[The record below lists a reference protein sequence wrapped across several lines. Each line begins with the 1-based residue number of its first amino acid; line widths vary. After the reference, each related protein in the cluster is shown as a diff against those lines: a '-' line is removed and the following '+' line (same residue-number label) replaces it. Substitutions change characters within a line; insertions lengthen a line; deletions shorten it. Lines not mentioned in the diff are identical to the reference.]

1 MRSPDA
7 TDVERIEGLLRG
19 MPPETERDAHLE
31 GMIRELR
38 TASPRAPR
46 EVRERVRTLREP
58 ERRRSLGW
66 RPVLVVVPLALAF
79 AGAILLGGGGDRSD
93 NQAAGSSTTAHEA
106 FQRTP
111 SAKPEAGD
119 AAGRASDAFSGPLA
133 PTLSETAR
141 AQEWD
146 VSLALAVRDNRS
158 LSDASAEAI
167 RTTRSLGGFVV
178 SSNVATQGRTGRA
191 DLVLRIPQRRV
202 QDAIAQFSELGT
214 ITGQQVTVQDRQA
227 DLDRL
232 AKRIDTLRIQV
243 AEVRAQLAQGGLSE
257 VDRLR
262 LELRRQRL
270 QGELNQLT
278 RQRTGIANEVALS
291 EFSLTLETRR
301 AAATAGDSRIDGAVG
316 DAVEVL
322 SVAAAAGLFLLI
334 VLAPLAAIA
343 ALLFL
348 VRRSLRRREEERL
361 LEQPRPTP
369 SS

>member
-19 MPPETERDAHLE
+19 MPPETEREGHLE

-38 TASPRAPR
+38 TVSPRASR

-58 ERRRSLGW
+58 EPRRSLGW
-66 RPVLVVVPLALAF
+66 RPMLVLVPVALALA
-79 AGAILLGGGGDRSD
+79 GAAFLSRGDNDSD
-93 NQAAGSSTTAHEA
+93 QGVAFSRERTAALEAQPAPQA
-106 FQRTP
+106 
-111 SAKPEAGD
+111 KD
-119 AAGRASDAFSGPLA
+119 AEDAFAGPLA
-133 PTLSETAR
+133 PTLSDAAR

-146 VSLALAVRDNRS
+146 VSLELAVRDNRS

-178 SSNVATQGRTGRA
+178 SSNVATQGSGGRA

-232 AKRIDTLRIQV
+232 AKRIDTLRIQL

-270 QGELNQLT
+270 QGELNQQT
-278 RQRTGIANEVALS
+278 RQRTGIANEVALA
-291 EFSLTLETRR
+291 EFSLTLQTKR
-301 AAATAGDSRIDGAVG
+301 AAAAAGDGRIDRAVG

-322 SVAAAAGLFLLI
+322 SVAAAVGLFLLI

-369 SS
+369 TS

>member
-1 MRSPDA
+1 MRSPDV

-19 MPPETERDAHLE
+19 VPPETEREAHLE

-38 TASPRAPR
+38 TASPRASR

-58 ERRRSLGW
+58 EPRRSLGW

-79 AGAILLGGGGDRSD
+79 AGAVIFGDGGDSGSRD
-93 NQAAGSSTTAHEA
+93 QAAGGSSTLGFERSEA
-106 FQRTP
+106 QPQRLSPTT
-111 SAKPEAGD
+111 ED
-119 AAGRASDAFSGPLA
+119 AAKALGPPTALSD
-133 PTLSETAR
+133 TAR

-146 VSLALAVRDNRS
+146 VSLELAVRDNRS
-158 LSDASAEAI
+158 LSDASAGAI
-167 RTTRSLGGFVV
+167 RTTRALGGFVV
-178 SSNVATQGRTGRA
+178 SSNVTTQGSGGRA
-191 DLVLRIPQRRV
+191 DLLLRIPQRRV

-214 ITGQQVTVQDRQA
+214 ITGQQVMVQDRQA

-232 AKRIDTLRIQV
+232 AKRIDTLRIRL

-270 QGELNQLT
+270 QGELNQQT

-291 EFSLTLETRR
+291 EFSLTLQTKR
-301 AAATAGDSRIDGAVG
+301 AAAAVGDSRIDGAVG

-322 SVAAAAGLFLLI
+322 SVAAAIGLFVLI
-334 VLAPLAAIA
+334 VLAPLAVVA

-348 VRRSLRRREEERL
+348 ARRSLRRREEERL

-369 SS
+369 TS

>member
-19 MPPETERDAHLE
+19 MPPETEREAHLE
-31 GMIRELR
+31 GVIRELR
-38 TASPRAPR
+38 TASPRASR
-46 EVRERVRTLREP
+46 ELREQVRTLREP
-58 ERRRSLGW
+58 EPRRSLGW
-66 RPVLVVVPLALAF
+66 RPLLVVVPVALAF
-79 AGAILLGGGGDRSD
+79 AGAALLGRGDDNSD
-93 NQAAGSSTTAHEA
+93 QGVALSRERAAALEAQPAPQAED
-106 FQRTP
+106 
-111 SAKPEAGD
+111 AGD
-119 AAGRASDAFSGPLA
+119 AFAGPLA

-167 RTTRSLGGFVV
+167 STTRSLGGFVV
-178 SSNVATQGRTGRA
+178 SSNVTTQGSGGRA

-232 AKRIDTLRIQV
+232 ANRIDTLRIQL

-262 LELRRQRL
+262 LELRKQRL
-270 QGELNQLT
+270 QGELNQQT
-278 RQRTGIANEVALS
+278 RQRSGIANEVALS

-301 AAATAGDSRIDGAVG
+301 AAASAGDSRIDSAVG

-322 SVAAAAGLFLLI
+322 SVAAAVGLFLLI
-334 VLAPLAAIA
+334 VLAPLAVIA
-343 ALLFL
+343 ALFFL
-348 VRRSLRRREEERL
+348 ARRSLRRREEERL
-361 LEQPRPTP
+361 LDQPRPTP
-369 SS
+369 TS

>member
-1 MRSPDA
+1 
-7 TDVERIEGLLRG
+7 
-19 MPPETERDAHLE
+19 
-31 GMIRELR
+31 
-38 TASPRAPR
+38 
-46 EVRERVRTLREP
+46 
-58 ERRRSLGW
+58 
-66 RPVLVVVPLALAF
+66 VLVLVPLALAF
-79 AGAILLGGGGDRSD
+79 AGAALLGRGDGGSDESAVRSPT
-93 NQAAGSSTTAHEA
+93 GSLEA
-106 FQRTP
+106 QQLP
-111 SAKPEAGD
+111 PAKD
-119 AAGRASDAFSGPLA
+119 AAGGSGSDAFSGPLA
-133 PTLSETAR
+133 PTPADAGR

-146 VSLALAVRDNRS
+146 VSLELAVRDNRS

-167 RTTRSLGGFVV
+167 RTTRFLGGFVV
-178 SSNVATQGRTGRA
+178 SSNVATQGSTGRA

-301 AAATAGDSRIDGAVG
+301 AAAAAGDSRIDGAVG

-334 VLAPLAAIA
+334 VLAPLAVIA

>member
-19 MPPETERDAHLE
+19 MPPETEREAHLE

-38 TASPRAPR
+38 SVSPRASHELR
-46 EVRERVRTLREP
+46 EHVRTLREP
-58 ERRRSLGW
+58 EVRRSLGW
-66 RPVLVVVPLALAF
+66 RPALVLVPLALAF
-79 AGAILLGGGGDRSD
+79 AGAIIVGGDRNQGSD
-93 NQAAGSSTTAHEA
+93 ESSAGASEAVELQRMPAAQA
-106 FQRTP
+106 
-111 SAKPEAGD
+111 KD
-119 AAGRASDAFSGPLA
+119 ADAFAGPPQTALA
-133 PTLSETAR
+133 EAAR

-146 VSLALAVRDNRS
+146 VSLELAVRDNRS

-167 RTTRSLGGFVV
+167 RTTRALGGFVV
-178 SSNVATQGRTGRA
+178 SSNVATQGSGGRA

-232 AKRIDTLRIQV
+232 AKRIDSLRVQL
-243 AEVRAQLAQGGLSE
+243 AQVRAQLAQGGLSE

-270 QGELNQLT
+270 QAELNQQA
-278 RQRTGIANEVALS
+278 RQRTGIANEVALA
-291 EFSLTLETRR
+291 EFSLTLQTKR
-301 AAATAGDSRIDGAVG
+301 AAAAAGDSRIDGAIEN
-316 DAVEVL
+316 AVEVL
-322 SVAAAAGLFLLI
+322 SVAAAVGLFLLI
-334 VLAPLAAIA
+334 VLAPLAVI
-343 ALLFL
+343 ALLL
-348 VRRSLRRREEERL
+348 LLGRRSLRRREEERL

-369 SS
+369 TS

>member
-19 MPPETERDAHLE
+19 VPPETEREAQLE

-38 TASPRAPR
+38 TASPRASHQ
-46 EVRERVRTLREP
+46 VRERVRTLREP

-66 RPVLVVVPLALAF
+66 RPVLVIVPVALAF
-79 AGAILLGGGGDRSD
+79 AGAIVVGADDRGSRESGAGGGS
-93 NQAAGSSTTAHEA
+93 AALE
-106 FQRTP
+106 QRRTP
-111 SAKPEAGD
+111 ALESAQAEDAGGN
-119 AAGRASDAFSGPLA
+119 ALVGPLA
-133 PTLSETAR
+133 PTVADTAR

-146 VSLALAVRDNRS
+146 VSLELAVRDNRS
-158 LSDASAEAI
+158 LSEASAEAI

-178 SSNVATQGRTGRA
+178 SSNVATEGSGGRA

-202 QDAIAQFSELGT
+202 QDALAQFSALGT

-232 AKRIDTLRIQV
+232 AKRIDTLRVQL

-257 VDRLR
+257 ADRLR

-270 QGELNQLT
+270 QGELNQRT
-278 RQRTGIANEVALS
+278 RERTGIANEVALA
-291 EFSLTLETRR
+291 EFSLAIQTKR
-301 AAATAGDSRIDGAVG
+301 AAAAAGDSRIDGAVG
-316 DAVEVL
+316 DALEVL
-322 SVAAAAGLFLLI
+322 SVAAAVGLFLLI
-334 VLAPLAAIA
+334 VLAPLAVLA

-348 VRRSLRRREEERL
+348 ARRSFRRREEERL
-361 LEQPRPTP
+361 LDRPRPTP
-369 SS
+369 TS

>member
-1 MRSPDA
+1 MRSPDE

-19 MPPETERDAHLE
+19 MPPETEREAHLE

-38 TASPRAPR
+38 TVSPRASR

-79 AGAILLGGGGDRSD
+79 AGAIILGGGDSGSQDR
-93 NQAAGSSTTAHEA
+93 AAGGTAVLELEQQPSS
-106 FQRTP
+106 
-111 SAKPEAGD
+111 SAAAED
-119 AAGRASDAFSGPLA
+119 AARTREAIGGVPA
-133 PTLSETAR
+133 PTLSDTAR

-146 VSLALAVRDNRS
+146 VSLELAVRDNRR

-178 SSNVATQGRTGRA
+178 SSNVATHGSAGRA

-232 AKRIDTLRIQV
+232 AKRIDTLRIQL
-243 AEVRAQLAQGGLSE
+243 AEVRTQLAQGGLSE

-270 QGELNQLT
+270 QGELNQQT
-278 RQRTGIANEVALS
+278 RQRTGIANEVALAG
-291 EFSLTLETRR
+291 FSLTLQTKR
-301 AAATAGDSRIDGAVG
+301 AAAAAGDSRIDGAVG
-316 DAVEVL
+316 
-322 SVAAAAGLFLLI
+322 
-334 VLAPLAAIA
+334 
-343 ALLFL
+343 
-348 VRRSLRRREEERL
+348 
-361 LEQPRPTP
+361 TP
-369 SS
+369 SRCSRWRLQSGSSC

>member
-19 MPPETERDAHLE
+19 MPPETEREAHLE

-38 TASPRAPR
+38 SVSPRASH
-46 EVRERVRTLREP
+46 EMRERVRTLRQP

-66 RPVLVVVPLALAF
+66 RPVLVLVPVALALA
-79 AGAILLGGGGDRSD
+79 GAALLGGGDDNSD
-93 NQAAGSSTTAHEA
+93 EGVAFSRESAAAREAQPPPQAKGAE
-106 FQRTP
+106 
-111 SAKPEAGD
+111 
-119 AAGRASDAFSGPLA
+119 DAFAPLA
-133 PTLSETAR
+133 PTLSDTAR

-158 LSDASAEAI
+158 LSDASAAAI
-167 RTTRSLGGFVV
+167 STTRALGGFVV
-178 SSNVATQGRTGRA
+178 SSNVATQGSGGRA

-232 AKRIDTLRIQV
+232 AKRIDTLRIQL

-270 QGELNQLT
+270 QGELNQQT
-278 RQRTGIANEVALS
+278 RQRTGIANEVALA

-301 AAATAGDSRIDGAVG
+301 AAAAARDSRIDGAVD

-322 SVAAAAGLFLLI
+322 SVAAAVGLFLLI

-343 ALLFL
+343 AFVFL

-369 SS
+369 TS

>member
-19 MPPETERDAHLE
+19 MPPETEGDAQLE
-31 GMIRELR
+31 RLIRELR
-38 TASPRAPR
+38 TAPPQAPR

-79 AGAILLGGGGDRSD
+79 AGAALLGRGDDNSD
-93 NQAAGSSTTAHEA
+93 QGVAFNRERAAALEAQPAPQA
-106 FQRTP
+106 
-111 SAKPEAGD
+111 KD
-119 AAGRASDAFSGPLA
+119 AEDAFAGPLA
-133 PTLSETAR
+133 PTISETAR

-270 QGELNQLT
+270 QAELNQLT

-301 AAATAGDSRIDGAVG
+301 AAAAAGDSRIDGAVG
-316 DAVEVL
+316 DAVDVL

-334 VLAPLAAIA
+334 VLAPLAVIA

>member
-19 MPPETERDAHLE
+19 MPPETEREAHLE

-38 TASPRAPR
+38 SVSPRASH
-46 EVRERVRTLREP
+46 EARERVRTLREP
-58 ERRRSLGW
+58 EVRRSLGW
-66 RPVLVVVPLALAF
+66 RPALVLVPVALAF
-79 AGAILLGGGGDRSD
+79 AGAAFLGRGDDTPDQGAAFSRESAGALEAQPAP
-93 NQAAGSSTTAHEA
+93 QA
-106 FQRTP
+106 
-111 SAKPEAGD
+111 KD
-119 AAGRASDAFSGPLA
+119 ADAFAGPLA
-133 PTLSETAR
+133 PTLSQAAR

-146 VSLALAVRDNRS
+146 VSLELAVRDNRS

-178 SSNVATQGRTGRA
+178 SSNVATQGSGGRA

-232 AKRIDTLRIQV
+232 AKRIDTLRIQL
-243 AEVRAQLAQGGLSE
+243 AAVRAQLAQGGLSE

-270 QGELNQLT
+270 QGELNQQT
-278 RQRTGIANEVALS
+278 RQRTGIASEVALA
-291 EFSLTLETRR
+291 EFSLTLQTKR
-301 AAATAGDSRIDGAVG
+301 AAAVAGESRIDDAIGN
-316 DAVEVL
+316 AVEVL
-322 SVAAAAGLFLLI
+322 SVAAAVGLFLLI
-334 VLAPLAAIA
+334 VLAPLAVIA
-343 ALLFL
+343 ALLL
-348 VRRSLRRREEERL
+348 VGRRSLRRREEERL
-361 LEQPRPTP
+361 LDQPRPTP
-369 SS
+369 TS

>member
-19 MPPETERDAHLE
+19 MPPETEREAHLE

-38 TASPRAPR
+38 SVSPRASH
-46 EVRERVRTLREP
+46 ELRERVRTLREP
-58 ERRRSLGW
+58 EVRRSLGW
-66 RPVLVVVPLALAF
+66 RPVLVVIPVALAF
-79 AGAILLGGGGDRSD
+79 AGALLLGNRNSQED
-93 NQAAGSSTTAHEA
+93 AAGSRTVSSALEA
-106 FQRTP
+106 QP
-111 SAKPEAGD
+111 APQAKD
-119 AAGRASDAFSGPLA
+119 ADAFAGPLA

-146 VSLALAVRDNRS
+146 VSLELAVRDNRA

-167 RTTRSLGGFVV
+167 RTTRALGGFVV
-178 SSNVATQGRTGRA
+178 SSNVATQGAGGRA

-232 AKRIDTLRIQV
+232 AKRIDSLRIQL
-243 AEVRAQLAQGGLSE
+243 AQVRAQLAQGGLSE

-270 QGELNQLT
+270 QGELNQQT
-278 RQRTGIANEVALS
+278 RQRTGIANEVALA
-291 EFSLTLETRR
+291 EFSLTLQTKR
-301 AAATAGDSRIDGAVG
+301 AAAVAGDSRIDGAVG
-316 DAVEVL
+316 DAMEVL
-322 SVAAAAGLFLLI
+322 SVAAAVGLFLLI
-334 VLAPLAAIA
+334 VLAPLAVIA
-343 ALLFL
+343 VLLL
-348 VRRSLRRREEERL
+348 LGRRSLRRREEERL
-361 LEQPRPTP
+361 LDQPRPTP
-369 SS
+369 TS

>member
-19 MPPETERDAHLE
+19 MPPETEREAHLE

-38 TASPRAPR
+38 TVSPRASH
-46 EVRERVRTLREP
+46 ELRERVRTLREP

-79 AGAILLGGGGDRSD
+79 AGATLLGRGDDTPDQGVAFSRESAAALEAQPAP
-93 NQAAGSSTTAHEA
+93 QA
-106 FQRTP
+106 
-111 SAKPEAGD
+111 KD
-119 AAGRASDAFSGPLA
+119 ADAFAGPLA
-133 PTLSETAR
+133 PAVADATR

-146 VSLALAVRDNRS
+146 VSLELAVRDNRS

-167 RTTRSLGGFVV
+167 RTTRALGGFVV
-178 SSNVATQGRTGRA
+178 SSNVATQGSGGRA

-202 QDAIAQFSELGT
+202 QDAIAQFSDLGT

-232 AKRIDTLRIQV
+232 AKRIDTLRIQL

-257 VDRLR
+257 VERLR

-270 QGELNQLT
+270 QGELNQQT
-278 RQRTGIANEVALS
+278 RQRSGIASEVALA
-291 EFSLTLETRR
+291 EFSLTLQTKR
-301 AAATAGDSRIDGAVG
+301 AAAVAGEGRIDGAVR

-322 SVAAAAGLFLLI
+322 SVAAAVGLFLLI
-334 VLAPLAAIA
+334 VLAPLAVIA
-343 ALLFL
+343 TLLFL
-348 VRRSLRRREEERL
+348 ARRSLRRREEERL
-361 LEQPRPTP
+361 LDQPRPTP
-369 SS
+369 TS

>member
-1 MRSPDA
+1 M
-7 TDVERIEGLLRG
+7 
-19 MPPETERDAHLE
+19 
-31 GMIRELR
+31 
-38 TASPRAPR
+38 
-46 EVRERVRTLREP
+46 
-58 ERRRSLGW
+58 
-66 RPVLVVVPLALAF
+66 LA
-79 AGAILLGGGGDRSD
+79 GGDRSSEEGAAFGD
-93 NQAAGSSTTAHEA
+93 RATVTTGLGTRSSVQA
-106 FQRTP
+106 TP
-111 SAKPEAGD
+111 AD
-119 AAGRASDAFSGPLA
+119 AAGAPETLRGVPA
-133 PTLSETAR
+133 PTLADSAR

-178 SSNVATQGRTGRA
+178 SSNVATQGQTGRA
-191 DLVLRIPQRRV
+191 DLVLRIPQRRI

-301 AAATAGDSRIDGAVG
+301 AAAAAGDSRIDGAVG
-316 DAVEVL
+316 NAVEVL

-334 VLAPLAAIA
+334 VLAPLTVIA

-361 LEQPRPTP
+361 LEQPRPTA

>member
-19 MPPETERDAHLE
+19 MPPETEREAHLE

-38 TASPRAPR
+38 TASPRASR

-66 RPVLVVVPLALAF
+66 RPVLVLVPVALAI
-79 AGAILLGGGGDRSD
+79 AGAAFLGGGERGSD
-93 NQAAGSSTTAHEA
+93 ESAAGGAEA
-106 FQRTP
+106 VELRQTP
-111 SAKPEAGD
+111 APQASAED
-119 AAGRASDAFSGPLA
+119 SAAGQRRREALSGTFA
-133 PTLSETAR
+133 PTLSDTAR

-146 VSLALAVRDNRS
+146 VSLELAVRDNRR
-158 LSDASAEAI
+158 LSEASAEAI

-178 SSNVATQGRTGRA
+178 SSNVATEGSGGRA

-202 QDAIAQFSELGT
+202 QDAIAQFSALGT
-214 ITGQQVTVQDRQA
+214 ITGQRVTVQDRQA

-232 AKRIDTLRIQV
+232 ARRIDTLRVQL

-257 VDRLR
+257 ADRLR

-270 QGELNQLT
+270 QSELNQQT
-278 RQRTGIANEVALS
+278 RQRTGIANEVAMS
-291 EFSLTLETRR
+291 EFSLTIQTKR
-301 AAATAGDSRIDGAVG
+301 AAAVAGDSRIEGAVG

-322 SVAAAAGLFLLI
+322 SVAAAVGLFLLI
-334 VLAPLAAIA
+334 VLTPLAVLAV
-343 ALLFL
+343 LFL
-348 VRRSLRRREEERL
+348 LARRSFRRREEERL
-361 LEQPRPTP
+361 LDRPRATPT
-369 SS
+369 S

>member
-19 MPPETERDAHLE
+19 MPPETEREAHLE
-31 GMIRELR
+31 WMIRELR
-38 TASPRAPR
+38 SASPRASQ
-46 EVRERVRTLREP
+46 EVREQVRTLRAP
-58 ERRRSLGW
+58 ERQRSLGW

-79 AGAILLGGGGDRSD
+79 VGAIVLGGGDNRSSD
-93 NQAAGSSTTAHEA
+93 QAVGGSTALEAVQRAPADAKAEDAAGSARESL
-106 FQRTP
+106 
-111 SAKPEAGD
+111 
-119 AAGRASDAFSGPLA
+119 SDTLGA
-133 PTLSETAR
+133 PALSDTAR

-146 VSLALAVRDNRS
+146 VSLELAVSDNRR

-178 SSNVATQGRTGRA
+178 SSNVATEGSAGRA

-202 QDAIAQFSELGT
+202 QEAIEQFSALGT

-232 AKRIDTLRIQV
+232 ARRIDTLRVQL

-257 VDRLR
+257 ADRLR

-270 QGELNQLT
+270 QGELNQQT
-278 RQRTGIANEVALS
+278 RQRAGVANEVALA
-291 EFSLTLETRR
+291 EFSLTIQTRR

-322 SVAAAAGLFLLI
+322 SVAASVGLFLLI

-343 ALLFL
+343 ALVLL
-348 VRRSLRRREEERL
+348 ARRSFRRREEERL
-361 LEQPRPTP
+361 LDRPRPTP
-369 SS
+369 TR

>member
-19 MPPETERDAHLE
+19 MPPETEGDAQLE
-31 GMIRELR
+31 RLIRELR
-38 TASPRAPR
+38 TAPPQAPR

-58 ERRRSLGW
+58 ERQRSLGW

-79 AGAILLGGGGDRSD
+79 AGAALLGRGDDNSDQGGV
-93 NQAAGSSTTAHEA
+93 
-106 FQRTP
+106 
-111 SAKPEAGD
+111 
-119 AAGRASDAFSGPLA
+119 AFSRERAAALEAQPAPQAKDAENAFAGPLA
-133 PTLSETAR
+133 PTISETAR

-146 VSLALAVRDNRS
+146 VSLALAVRDNRD
-158 LSDASAEAI
+158 LSDASADAI
-167 RTTRSLGGFVV
+167 RTTRSLGGFIV

-301 AAATAGDSRIDGAVG
+301 AAAAAGDSRIDGAVG

>member
-19 MPPETERDAHLE
+19 MPPETDREAHLE

-38 TASPRAPR
+38 SVSPRASH
-46 EVRERVRTLREP
+46 ELRERVRTLREP

-66 RPVLVVVPLALAF
+66 RPVLVVVPVALAF
-79 AGAILLGGGGDRSD
+79 AGAALLGRGDDTPDQSVAFSRESAGALEAQPAP
-93 NQAAGSSTTAHEA
+93 QA
-106 FQRTP
+106 
-111 SAKPEAGD
+111 KD
-119 AAGRASDAFSGPLA
+119 ADAFAGPVA
-133 PTLSETAR
+133 PSIAGAAR

-146 VSLALAVRDNRS
+146 VSLELAVRDNRS

-167 RTTRSLGGFVV
+167 RTTRALGGFVV
-178 SSNVATQGRTGRA
+178 SSNVATQGSGGRA

-232 AKRIDTLRIQV
+232 AKRIDTLRIQL

-270 QGELNQLT
+270 QGELNQQT

-291 EFSLTLETRR
+291 EFSLTLQTKR
-301 AAATAGDSRIDGAVG
+301 AAAAAGDSRIDGAVG

-322 SVAAAAGLFLLI
+322 SVAAAVGLFLLI
-334 VLAPLAAIA
+334 VLAPLAVIA

-348 VRRSLRRREEERL
+348 ARRSFRRREEERL
-361 LEQPRPTP
+361 LDQPRPTP
-369 SS
+369 TS